1 MRGVI
6 GTAYTLLLTVT
17 RMWIALGIILVL
29 AWLAGAFVFNIAGWL
44 IHLLLVLAVISFLI
58 RLIRGT

>member
-1 MRGVI
+1 
-6 GTAYTLLLTVT
+6 
-17 RMWIALGIILVL
+17 MWIALGIILVL